1 MKGIKLFS
9 QKRSKSNFNDISTK
23 TQILRVLA
31 VDFFVVDVDDVDGVD
46 VVDVVNA
53 VGGFK

>member
-1 MKGIKLFS
+1 MKGIKWFS

-31 VDFFVVDVDDVDGVD
+31 VDFFVVNVDDDDGVD
-46 VVDVVNA
+46 VVVVVKA

>member
-31 VDFFVVDVDDVDGVD
+31 VDFLMVDVDDDDGVD
-46 VVDVVNA
+46 VVVVVKA